1 MEEEVG
7 FLDVYDFASRILA
20 GVEWFLEVRR
30 LPSKLV
36 AIEMLDERSM
46 QHRCSMFSYFRSIPG
61 VFRADDFNSPSI
73 GSR

>member
-1 MEEEVG
+1 MEGVDLCMISPAEFSRDWNG
-7 FLDVYDFASRILA
+7 FWR
-20 GVEWFLEVRR
+20 LEGCLRN
-30 LPSKLV
+30 SS
-36 AIEMLDERSM
+36 IEMLDERSV